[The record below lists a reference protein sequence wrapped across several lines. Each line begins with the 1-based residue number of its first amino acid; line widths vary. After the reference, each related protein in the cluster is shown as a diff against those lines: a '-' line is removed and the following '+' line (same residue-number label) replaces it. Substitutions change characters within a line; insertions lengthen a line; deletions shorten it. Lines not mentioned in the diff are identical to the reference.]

1 MSAGLPVRQNHAIAA
16 CPRLSASGRP
26 IGALSKA
33 HALSLKLVEDH
44 PRGEGVRYLGVVQR
58 VARGN
63 DPYVGSDRGIYI
75 RPRAMRVDTY
85 C

>member
-1 MSAGLPVRQNHAIAA
+1 MSAGLPVKQGHAFAA

-26 IGALSKA
+26 IGALIKA
-33 HALSLKLVEDH
+33 RSLSCKPSENQ
-44 PRGEGVRYLGVVQR
+44 PQCEGVRYLGAVQR

-63 DPYVGSDRGIYI
+63 DPYVGSDRGIYR

>member
-1 MSAGLPVRQNHAIAA
+1 MSAGLPVKQNNAIAA

-33 HALSLKLVEDH
+33 GSMSCRPVEDH
-44 PRGEGVRYLGVVQR
+44 PRGEGVRYLGTVQR
-58 VARGN
+58 VARVN
-63 DPYVGSDRGIYI
+63 DPYVGPDRGIYL

>member
-1 MSAGLPVRQNHAIAA
+1 MSAGLPVKQDRAWAA

-26 IGALSKA
+26 IRALNKA
-33 HALSLKLVEDH
+33 QSLSCKSVENH
-44 PRGEGVRYLGVVQR
+44 TRGEGVRYLGAVQR
-58 VARGN
+58 VARGTG
-63 DPYVGSDRGIYI
+63 PYVGSDRGIYR